1 MDGNKFVHICQPR
14 LDEPTLC
21 SNVAYVHD
29 ELKHLTPEPLA
40 NFHSTCYLGIAHGPT
55 MGFLRSKS

>member
-21 SNVAYVHD
+21 SNIAYVHD
-29 ELKHLTPEPLA
+29 ELKHLTPEPTSYLG
-40 NFHSTCYLGIAHGPT
+40 YLGINTWSHDGV
-55 MGFLRSKS
+55 SVQ